1 MNVDQLLQLALSI
14 VGTMTL
20 LIGNKIAKDIH
31 KLTESVDTLNIKL
44 ATIVERVDHH
54 EKRITKIEDR
64 VS

>member
-14 VGTMTL
+14 IGTMTL

-31 KLTESVDTLNIKL
+31 KLTESVDILNIKL

-54 EKRITKIEDR
+54 EKRITKIEER
-64 VS
+64 V

>member
-20 LIGNKIAKDIH
+20 AIGNKIAKDIH

-54 EKRITKIEDR
+54 EKRITKIEER
-64 VS
+64 V